1 MPKNWTVRMQWPD
14 GIQQEPFDARHP
26 SAIAVWD
33 EQDLAR
39 RRADLDEMVERGDL
53 AGYEVIENEPDESAW
68 ESGAMHSSPESP
80 EDAPA
85 STPEGE
91 HDMTMTG
98 EAATYEATQATYKE
112 IVAKAQEFVDVVDQ
126 MQASLQ
132 SANLDAE
139 TLGDT
144 ADILD
149 AAQSVQAAAEKAL
162 GGFESRHAQLHE
174 AISTA
179 SVEPADTAYYRG

>member
-1 MPKNWTVRMQWPD
+1 
-14 GIQQEPFDARHP
+14 
-26 SAIAVWD
+26 
-33 EQDLAR
+33 
-39 RRADLDEMVERGDL
+39 
-53 AGYEVIENEPDESAW
+53 
-68 ESGAMHSSPESP
+68 
-80 EDAPA
+80 
-85 STPEGE
+85 
-91 HDMTMTG
+91 MTMTG
-98 EAATYEATQATYKE
+98 EATTYEATQATYKE
-112 IVAKAQEFVDVVDQ
+112 IVTKAQEFVDVVDQ